1 MRAADLAWA
10 VAAIFP
16 LSAAGLVAGAIL
28 ERAGVSAKVR
38 ERVFSL
44 AYWLGPAATLLTLA
58 ADDLPQATTAQIT
71 VVLRATPLGAL
82 SRATHSLAP
91 HIPMPGLAEIV
102 LGLIALG
109 AALRLIQLGRA
120 WLSLRKLRGGA
131 LAAPED
137 TVSAIRAAG
146 VRSSIPIKLS
156 AGASTPVAAGLF
168 RPEILLPD
176 RLSEPRAAALVCRH
190 EAQHVRRRD
199 NLRLLL
205 EQLAGAL
212 LWFDPVR
219 GLLHRRLLAAREE
232 RCDAQAL
239 AGCTPAERDLY
250 ARTLLEALT
259 QPGCSALAVA
269 LTGAGRSHAMG
280 RISAV
285 IDPRPAPRRPLL
297 TIAVCALLTGA
308 AGGVAFAASQAG
320 QPAPD
325 WVKKIVAAAAA
336 MHPAAPVAPPPNAP
350 APVKGRTR
358 VAHAKPVGAI
368 GAEPVKALAESTEHD
383 PLSGLVDDGMV
394 MFVNGDMDT
403 GDLRQLALQLA
414 ASRGIPPSPDN
425 MPVLEQ
431 AVLRSAPEEPRVD
444 IAADYVQKFDSATRF
459 AGNVVLSGDLKHAFE
474 DADVMVD
481 GRPAPASLILSSR
494 LVAEAVELKRIQG
507 VGPGKVLSVHI
518 HGLHSAQ

>member
-10 VAAIFP
+10 VAAILP
-16 LSAAGLVAGAIL
+16 LSAAGLAAGAAL

-44 AYWLGPAATLLTLA
+44 GYWLGPAAALMTLA

-91 HIPMPGLAEIV
+91 HVPMPGLTEIV
-102 LGLIALG
+102 LALIALG
-109 AALRLIQLGRA
+109 AALRLAQLGRA
-120 WLSLRKLRGGA
+120 WLSLRALRRGA

-146 VRSSIPIKLS
+146 VGSIPIKLS

-176 RLSEPRAAALVCRH
+176 RLAEPGAAALVCRH
-190 EAQHVRRRD
+190 EAQHVRRGD

-212 LWFDPVR
+212 LWFDPLR

-239 AGCTPAERDLY
+239 AGCTAAERDLY
-250 ARTLLEALT
+250 ARTLLDALT
-259 QPGCSALAVA
+259 QPGSSALAVA
-269 LTGAGRSHAMG
+269 LTGAGRSHAMA

-285 IDPRPAPRRPLL
+285 IDPRPAPPRPLL

-308 AGGVAFAASQAG
+308 ATGVAFAASQAG

-325 WVKKIVAAAAA
+325 GVKKIVEAAAA
-336 MHPAAPVAPPPNAP
+336 MHPPAPVAPPPHAP
-350 APVKGRTR
+350 APVKGRAHA
-358 VAHAKPVGAI
+358 AHAKPVAAI
-368 GAEPVKALAESTEHD
+368 GAEPVKALAESTEQD

-414 ASRGIPPSPDN
+414 ASRGITPSPDN
-425 MPVLEQ
+425 MPLLEQ

-459 AGNVVLSGDLKHAFE
+459 AGNVVLSGDLRHAFE

-481 GRPAPASLILSSR
+481 GRPAPAGLILSSR

-518 HGLHSAQ
+518 HGLRSAQ